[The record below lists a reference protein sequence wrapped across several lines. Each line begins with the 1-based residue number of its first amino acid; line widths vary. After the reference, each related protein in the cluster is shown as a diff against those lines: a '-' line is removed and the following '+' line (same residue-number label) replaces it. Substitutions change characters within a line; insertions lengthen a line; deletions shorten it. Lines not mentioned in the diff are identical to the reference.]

1 MNLRF
6 YTSVAKGLI
15 LKVKK
20 FLGLIPTFVEV
31 RREKLVGDPVFF
43 LFMVTSELRLY
54 ELFALKLKIS
64 LLMEGKFLLYIF
76 MLANILYFYND

>member
-76 MLANILYFYND
+76 LLANILYFYND

>member
-31 RREKLVGDPVFF
+31 RREKLVGDPVLF

-76 MLANILYFYND
+76 LLANILYFYND